1 MLREGWATY
10 AEATALGAE
19 SPDLESAFWERA
31 RNGVMLGAEGH
42 VSLIPP
48 GPTGSAYSKGGWVF
62 HMFNYLLGD
71 SAFDRAIRSY
81 SRDQFESKRAGY
93 PELIAK
99 MSKEAGYDLTTF
111 AMPWLSGRFI
121 PDLDGQVTGTRLIVT
136 QRQPE
141 VVYDLPKLEIDLATS
156 TGVVRR
162 TIHVTKVVD
171 TVDVGAVGDVSA
183 VHFDPDHDF
192 LIQRRWGEIARF
204 ELPAAKAP
212 GARAVALTA
221 GSGQASI
228 SLTPIRAVREGDAWV
243 VILPLSEGRY
253 PWRWEIDGGG
263 RGGRGGPQAPAD
275 PSMSGVRVVR
285 GLQPIGPYPR

>member
-1 MLREGWATY
+1 
-10 AEATALGAE
+10 
-19 SPDLESAFWERA
+19 
-31 RNGVMLGAEGH
+31 
-42 VSLIPP
+42 
-48 GPTGSAYSKGGWVF
+48 
-62 HMFNYLLGD
+62 
-71 SAFDRAIRSY
+71 
-81 SRDQFESKRAGY
+81 
-93 PELIAK
+93 
-99 MSKEAGYDLTTF
+99 
-111 AMPWLSGRFI
+111 
-121 PDLDGQVTGTRLIVT
+121 
-136 QRQPE
+136 
-141 VVYDLPKLEIDLATS
+141 VYDLPKLEIDLATS